1 MLISR
6 TRYITVT
13 VPLSIQEYR
22 WFFFTFITISIY
34 NTASPDIVL
43 VRKLTY
49 LSDLFDDENAKL
61 CLQYSL
67 RMIAA
72 SQRRKL

>member
-49 LSDLFDDENAKL
+49 ISVT
-61 CLQYSL
+61 CLTMKMQNYVYNTVCE
-67 RMIAA
+67 
-72 SQRRKL
+72 